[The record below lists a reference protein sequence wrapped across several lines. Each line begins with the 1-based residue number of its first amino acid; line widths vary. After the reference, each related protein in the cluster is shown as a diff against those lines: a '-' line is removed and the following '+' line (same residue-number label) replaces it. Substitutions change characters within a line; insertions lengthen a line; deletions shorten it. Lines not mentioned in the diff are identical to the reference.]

1 MRAQTAVT
9 GSPACTHASQPP
21 ISATA
26 FDHPA
31 FRSSSATRALVAS
44 SCQAQK
50 ATSQA
55 SRGSCRRS
63 AS

>member
-1 MRAQTAVT
+1 MSSCT
-9 GSPACTHASQPP
+9 GSPASTQAFHPS

-26 FDHPA
+26 FFQPA

-44 SCQAQK
+44 STQAQK

-55 SRGSCRRS
+55 SFGN
-63 AS
+63 